1 MTLSENFQLLKRFR
15 SESEKAVLDLQVLE
29 DVDPGLGVI
38 PEVQG
43 EDSIQVLKMKAALIT
58 GKVIQVNQANLE
70 DFDLGPGT
78 MISSKKIL
86 T

>member
-1 MTLSENFQLLKRFR
+1 MTLSENFQLLKHFK
-15 SESEKAVLDLQVLE
+15 SESGKAVQDLQVLE
-29 DVDPGLGVI
+29 GVDPGLGVD

-43 EDSIQVLKMKAALIT
+43 EDSIPVLKMKVASIT

-70 DFDLGPGT
+70 DSDLGQGM
-78 MISSKKIL
+78 MISLRKIP

>member
-29 DVDPGLGVI
+29 DVDPGLGVT

-43 EDSIQVLKMKAALIT
+43 EDSIPVLKMKAASII
-58 GKVIQVNQANLE
+58 GKAIQVNQVNLE
-70 DFDLGPGT
+70 DFVLGLGT
-78 MISSKKIL
+78 MISSKRIL